1 MKIHSLPSPL
11 LDFAR
16 LAFVNRTILRIAA
29 AILMTLIL
37 GPLSLTNPVQAQVL
51 RTIENPGPSDLMKS
65 ERQRTRANEL
75 SLRYLGTPLRGGSLR
90 NLRILQ
96 RLVDGNFIPKED
108 IMDQQVLGL
117 VLGDVMAQNL
127 NLKWII
133 IDDKIGHSR
142 ALRFKDTQP
151 IFFPITMISKR
162 MTAKEKVNI
171 QALYD
176 PVAAEVEKLVA
187 SYGQ

>member
-1 MKIHSLPSPL
+1 
-11 LDFAR
+11 
-16 LAFVNRTILRIAA
+16 
-29 AILMTLIL
+29 
-37 GPLSLTNPVQAQVL
+37 
-51 RTIENPGPSDLMKS
+51 
-65 ERQRTRANEL
+65 
-75 SLRYLGTPLRGGSLR
+75 
-90 NLRILQ
+90 
-96 RLVDGNFIPKED
+96 
-108 IMDQQVLGL
+108 MDQQVLGL